1 MRIIIVNDE
10 SIVFDNGSVLES
22 FHDQDCCESHYVDFS
37 SILGQGWED
46 ADFPEHLSD
55 MVEISGE
62 TTTTDENASGLWN
75 ETWRSF
81 VILKDKQ
88 GIKYT
93 LNIYN
98 SNNGYYGTDVSL
110 ILTNDKVKETMRIQ

>member
-55 MVEISGE
+55 MVAFS
-62 TTTTDENASGLWN
+62 DEEVRKDEYS
-75 ETWRSF
+75 ETWYSF